1 MTKKQIEN
9 QYNAVYKAAIAYI
22 QKLLEKNGLRYV
34 ELQYD
39 LFYPAF
45 NMNIST
51 GDTYKITSLRYYPEG
66 TSREYLGL
74 IAYTEEGEAFP
85 LGSDIDGQDN
95 YIITDIVFFI
105 NGVETAVEQFNQHLI
120 RCQGSTK
127 DDILRAIAASLP
139 HHRQLVFQY
148 DLHPSS
154 FHGKEI
160 PGHLRWSRLSQNEL
174 WVETKSGEKCIR
186 LRDLPAARLMCIV
199 RTVNDYVRYVYNNK
213 HLTEAEAH

>member
-22 QKLLEKNGLRYV
+22 QKLLKKNGLRYV

-66 TSREYLGL
+66 TSREFLGL

-85 LGSDIDGQDN
+85 LGSD
-95 YIITDIVFFI
+95 I

-174 WVETKSGEKCIR
+174 WVETESGEKCIR
-186 LRDLPAARLMCIV
+186 IRDLPAARLMCIV

-213 HLTEAEAH
+213 HLTEAKAH